1 MSLVDDSLAD
11 WRVPNWRERD
21 LEGLAEFFNNYK
33 IPLLGFGTTEKNKQ
47 LYLKQMAEINEFVSP
62 CLEDLMFDKKEEK
75 YKKEK
80 ETEELSRKIIKEIL
94 SDLVKKNLVSENKIE
109 KVRDNLMVI
118 YNDEAFQSLEDIEL
132 KAYMGHERKIADT
145 IIKLNEEKFDGLDRY
160 SEQI

>member
-1 MSLVDDSLAD
+1 
-11 WRVPNWRERD
+11 
-21 LEGLAEFFNNYK
+21 
-33 IPLLGFGTTEKNKQ
+33 
-47 LYLKQMAEINEFVSP
+47 MAEINEFVSP

-109 KVRDNLMVI
+109 KVRENLMVI